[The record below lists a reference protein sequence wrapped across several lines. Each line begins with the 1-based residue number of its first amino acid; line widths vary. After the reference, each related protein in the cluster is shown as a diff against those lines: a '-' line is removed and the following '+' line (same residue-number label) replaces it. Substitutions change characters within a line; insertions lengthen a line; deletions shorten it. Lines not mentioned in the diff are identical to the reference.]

1 MAGITQFAYGT
12 EDIIVRPIAQNAAPY
27 AAGTY
32 KKGQLLGRITA
43 TGLYTAYVAGA
54 TTGAE
59 VVRAVCPAD
68 FTAVANDRHAVL
80 RGEFSLQGVKV
91 VMAGLTPAV
100 ALTDILIG
108 QCWDAGIIL
117 TQGTFE
123 TGATLTSAESK
134 KQGAK

>member
-12 EDIIVRPIAQNAAPY
+12 EDIIVRPVAQNAAPY

-32 KKGQLLGRITA
+32 KKGQLLGRLDA
-43 TGLYTAYVAGA
+43 SGQYTAYATGV
-54 TTGAE
+54 TTGAQTI
-59 VVRAVCPAD
+59 RAVCPAD

-80 RGEFSLQGVKV
+80 RGEFSLQGVKT
-91 VMAGLTPAV
+91 VMAGLTPAITLND
-100 ALTDILIG
+100 ALIG

-117 TQGTFE
+117 TPSTVGT
-123 TGATLTSAESK
+123 AANSALAESK